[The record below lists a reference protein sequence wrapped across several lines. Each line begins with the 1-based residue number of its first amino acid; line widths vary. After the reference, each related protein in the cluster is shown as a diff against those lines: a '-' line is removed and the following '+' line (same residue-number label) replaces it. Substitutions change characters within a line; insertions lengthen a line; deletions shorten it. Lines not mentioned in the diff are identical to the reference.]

1 MQKKYVKKPLNIF
14 LKALKIKGIKF
25 IHSDELTDH
34 FLYFRN
40 KLKNF
45 RFDSI
50 AGAIQ
55 DFIEIRLSQLFVNI
69 YKKTKLKYFI
79 FSGGVANNVK
89 ANLYLSKINTV
100 DKIFIPPG
108 PGDEN
113 LSIGAAFSLIIK
125 KFGFKKSKEIIKKI
139 DNAYWGD
146 EINQLDIKNFKTHN
160 LIKKNIK

>member
-1 MQKKYVKKPLNIF
+1 M
-14 LKALKIKGIKF
+14 
-25 IHSDELTDH
+25 
-34 FLYFRN
+34 
-40 KLKNF
+40 
-45 RFDSI
+45 
-50 AGAIQ
+50 
-55 DFIEIRLSQLFVNI
+55 
-69 YKKTKLKYFI
+69 
-79 FSGGVANNVK
+79 ANNVK

-125 KFGFKKSKEIIKKI
+125 KFGFEKSKEIIKKI